1 MRLYAKPNMTDS
13 DVIDHYY
20 IWNQSGGPTK
30 IIFAAVT
37 SDNFDNDLQEALV
50 ENEDEDWDL
59 ELELRLI

>member
-13 DVIDHYY
+13 DVIDLYY
-20 IWNQSGGPTK
+20 VWNQSGGPMK
-30 IIFAAVT
+30 IMFAAVT

-50 ENEDEDWDL
+50 QNEDEDWDL